1 MYLLEFKFNEQKIE
15 SDGEYELAEFYR
27 VIRIMF
33 ARHNLPEMEKDDGSL
48 WFKDN
53 GGERDLGALF
63 AVVFALAEEEWF
75 AKYIERLWYYDTD
88 DEDENTDL
96 IKMFKRDK
104 RGAFADYC

>member
-1 MYLLEFKFNEQKIE
+1 MYKMEFKFNEQKIIE
-15 SDGEYELAEFYR
+15 DGEYELSEFYR
-27 VIRIMF
+27 VIREAYKNHTLSEI
-33 ARHNLPEMEKDDGSL
+33 KTTDGCL
-48 WFKDN
+48 WFRDN
-53 GGERDLGALF
+53 GGEKDLGALF
-63 AVVFALAEEEWF
+63 AVVFALAKEEWF